1 MSTLRN
7 INLLKSAKSTE
18 EEDELM
24 TSTFGARR
32 KAIVDDGAT
41 TDELK
46 ADYPALFKSDQ
57 VIMMI

>member
-1 MSTLRN
+1 
-7 INLLKSAKSTE
+7 
-18 EEDELM
+18 M